1 MSDHGRFIW
10 YELTVPD
17 VARAKAFYGEVV
29 GWAAEDMADYGY
41 SVWKT
46 EGVGVAGLMAPTE
59 EMKAAGVPP
68 NWFGYVHAGDVDATA
83 AKAVALGGKVERAP
97 QDVPGVGR
105 FAIISDPHGA
115 VVAVMTPAPMDAPPP
130 ELPPDAQG
138 QVGWRELYAGD
149 LETDFA
155 FYAALFGWRKDSDMD
170 MGDMG
175 AYRLFANQDGQV
187 GGMMTRPPEIPAPYW
202 LYYFRV
208 GDIDA
213 AAARVTAAGGRVLN
227 GPMEVPGGDWIV
239 QGQDPQGALFALA
252 GRKGT

>member
-10 YELTVPD
+10 YELTVPN

-29 GWAAEDMADYGY
+29 GWSAGDMPGGGY
-41 SVWKT
+41 SVWQAD
-46 EGVGVAGLMAPTE
+46 GVGVGGLMAPTD
-59 EMKAAGVPP
+59 EMRAAGVPP
-68 NWFGYVHAGDVDATA
+68 NWLGYVAVDDADA
-83 AKAVALGGKVERAP
+83 AAARTVALGGKVERAP
-97 QDVPGVGR
+97 EDIPGIGR
-105 FAIISDPHGA
+105 FAVISDPHGA
-115 VVAVMTPAPMDAPPP
+115 VMAIMTPAPMDTPPP

-138 QVGWRELYAGD
+138 QAGWRELYAGD
-149 LETDFA
+149 LEADFA
-155 FYAALFGWRKDSDMD
+155 FYAGLFGWRKDSDMD

-175 AYRLFANQDGQV
+175 AYRLFSNQDGQV
-187 GGMMTRPPEIPAPYW
+187 GGMMTRPPQVPVPYW

-213 AAARVTAAGGRVLN
+213 AADRVKTAGGQVLN

-239 QGQDPQGALFALA
+239 QVQDPQGALFALV